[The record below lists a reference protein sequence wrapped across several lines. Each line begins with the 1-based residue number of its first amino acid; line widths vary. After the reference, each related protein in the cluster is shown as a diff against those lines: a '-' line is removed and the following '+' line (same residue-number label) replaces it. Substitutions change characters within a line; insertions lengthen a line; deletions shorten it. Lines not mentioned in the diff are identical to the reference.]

1 MAANELAS
9 YFFVRKKEEMNNTTP
24 DQAVAPYVAPY
35 TAIGISTVVYTVSK
49 RQQIRVNLQ
58 TIEDAIHAAMGVVS
72 INLPVKLIAL
82 PEGALTGFPDEIFN
96 IPHVT
101 AARDIFIDIPG
112 EETEYLGRLARHY
125 IARGQRVGIEFLSPA
140 PRFWGVE
147 FQSESSSANIH

>member
-1 MAANELAS
+1 MNLFLVLDNQLAS
-9 YFFVRKKEEMNNTTP
+9 YFFERNDEEMNSTTP

-35 TAIGISTVVYTVSK
+35 TAIGISTVTYTVSE
-49 RQQIRVNLQ
+49 RRQIRVNLQ

-101 AARDIFIDIPG
+101 AARDIFIDISR
-112 EETEYLGRLARHY
+112 E
-125 IARGQRVGIEFLSPA
+125 
-140 PRFWGVE
+140 
-147 FQSESSSANIH
+147 